1 MFENTKRLLTISKE
15 KNVDLSVAYAMA
27 YNDEMQKDGFDKSKL
42 DSAKNLID
50 DYYEEITKMWN
61 QGNLEAL
68 ETLCNLVE
76 EGDME
81 AVGKLLKEWL

>member
-1 MFENTKRLLTISKE
+1 MFEHTKRLLTISKE
-15 KNVDLSVAYAMA
+15 KDVDLSVAYAMA
-27 YNDEMQKDGFDKSKL
+27 YEEGIDKSKL

-50 DYYEEITKMWN
+50 DYYEEVTKMWN
-61 QGNLEAL
+61 QGNLEAI

-81 AVGKLLKEWL
+81 SVGKLLKEWR